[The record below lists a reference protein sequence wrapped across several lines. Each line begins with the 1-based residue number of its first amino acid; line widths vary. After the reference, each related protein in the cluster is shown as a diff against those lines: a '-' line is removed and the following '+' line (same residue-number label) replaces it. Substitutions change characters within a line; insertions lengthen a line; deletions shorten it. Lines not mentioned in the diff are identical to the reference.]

1 MTIDDKMR
9 LVSFSVCVCVV
20 LYVCV
25 CADFGSYYVLSTLM
39 YLGQN
44 RAAICSTSAEPN
56 KFPLSRLEKLLPTT
70 SFAPSLLFMQFTR
83 FNWILIVVQ

>member
-9 LVSFSVCVCVV
+9 LVSFSVCVCESVRV

-56 KFPLSRLEKLLPTT
+56 KFPLSRLEQLLPTT
-70 SFAPSLLFMQFTR
+70 SSTPPPPPFVYA
-83 FNWILIVVQ
+83 IHAI